1 MNLLVTLT
9 VAERIAMILEGL
21 GRAVA
26 ARITP
31 RRPGGAMVASLILL
45 VWTRIRRVDG
55 QIQWLLALFLAG
67 RLRVVV
73 GVQAGRGGAGVPGV
87 MRRVPSRFGW
97 LLGLVPYEAAGF
109 ASQLRAVLAEPEMV
123 ALLEAS
129 PQARG
134 VLGPLCRMLG
144 VERSVLRVPAVVAGE
159 VSPAVSTRVRV
170 APAAVPSEPWRIPL
184 PRGGLAKARREEF
197 GKG

>member
-1 MNLLVTLT
+1 MNLPLTLT
-9 VAERIAMILEGL
+9 VAERFGLILAGL

-26 ARITP
+26 ARISG
-31 RRPGGAMVASLILL
+31 RGPGGAMAAALILL
-45 VWTRIRRVDG
+45 VCARIRRVDG
-55 QIQWLLALFLAG
+55 QIQRLLALFLAG

-73 GVQAGRGGAGVPGV
+73 GVQAQRGGAGVPGV

-97 LLGLVPYEAAGF
+97 LLGLVPFEAAGF

-129 PQARG
+129 PRARG

-144 VERSVLRVPAVVAGE
+144 VERSVLRVPPVVGE
-159 VSPAVSTRVRV
+159 VAAGRKNNSTKKLRKNL
-170 APAAVPSEPWRIPL
+170 PL
-184 PRGGLAKARREEF
+184 WEMVYLWQC
-197 GKG
+197 